1 MSTTNQLEQTAM
13 ELICDK
19 SRAVISVVEAAI
31 ILGVCRAT
39 AFANIQK
46 TGFLMQ
52 GVPVIKIGKRYVISL
67 AHLRTALNL
76 DENGQIRAN

>member
-1 MSTTNQLEQTAM
+1 MSTKTKLEQTAM

-19 SRAVISVVEAAI
+19 SRATISVVEAAI

-39 AFANIQK
+39 AFAIIQK

-52 GVPVIKIGKRYVISL
+52 GVPVIKVGKRCVISL